1 MEILVKDI
9 NNLENTIAKYIYNK
23 YIDNNKNLAIKN
35 INEIN
40 KKKYKIYLQN
50 IFEFKRKCFVL
61 NQEDII
67 RDDLKTMNIAD
78 KALERNPDKF
88 NVSNFDIPPD
98 ILRCSYIR
106 KYHHRYY
113 RCKNRISN
121 DDSDVCKTHE
131 NSENIYYDNYNDI
144 LEQLKNN

>member
-9 NNLENTIAKYIYNK
+9 NNLENTIARYIYDK
-23 YIDNNKNLAIKN
+23 YIDNNKNLAIDEKT
-35 INEIN
+35 
-40 KKKYKIYLQN
+40 YKMYLQN

-67 RDDLKTMNIAD
+67 RDDLKTMTIAD

-113 RCKNRISN
+113 RCKHRISN
-121 DDSDVCKTHE
+121 DDSDVCKKHE

-144 LEQLKNN
+144 LEQLEKKMAQ